1 MDGQGS
7 TTPPSLQNPR
17 LCRGRPSFGEWDPP
31 SPTFMGLAFQTKL
44 SPGSLWRACPIR
56 GAWPGTWWPLAF
68 VWNGRP
74 TGDPCTPP
82 TPRFP
87 SIISKCCPC
96 TEMCKECWAHFKSRS
111 VLPSCPLV
119 VFFCFVLFFFCLCQF
134 HFHQCCWEVLASS
147 TFTDAEYYQSF
158 SFFAHLM
165 GRKIPNIILT
175 CISQGPICNLS
186 NNCLLSVQQIFLYTI

>member
-1 MDGQGS
+1 MVRG
-7 TTPPSLQNPR
+7 PPHPHLSRTLGFAGGVHPLGNGILPAPLSWVLLFRRSCRQAACGELARFEVPGLARGGHSR
-17 LCRGRPSFGEWDPP
+17 LCGTAGPP
-31 SPTFMGLAFQTKL
+31 EI
-44 SPGSLWRACPIR
+44 RA
-56 GAWPGTWWPLAF
+56 
-68 VWNGRP
+68 
-74 TGDPCTPP
+74 PP
-82 TPRFP
+82 PPRFP